1 MNNKADNLIEKMQ
14 GGYDNKLKKKKEIYN
29 KILYRVENLMKES
42 AKNGKDMCMYS
53 IPEII
58 FGLPIY
64 NLKECMIYIKQT
76 LTNKNFKCVI
86 CDPNMIFIF
95 WKLKNKIVNENTS
108 RMIENKSPQ
117 KIMNSMYTSN
127 NIIQNNSQQYNSLQ
141 NNSQKSIKQMK
152 VPQTFFFNH

>member
-1 MNNKADNLIEKMQ
+1 MNTDNLIEKMQ
-14 GGYDNKLKKKKEIYN
+14 SEYDNKLRKKKEIYN
-29 KILYRVENLMKES
+29 KILVRIENLMKES

-76 LTNKNFKCVI
+76 LTNKKFKCVI

-117 KIMNSMYTSN
+117 KIMNNMYTSN
-127 NIIQNNSQQYNSLQ
+127 NIIQNNSQQY
-141 NNSQKSIKQMK
+141 NSQKSIKQMK

>member
-1 MNNKADNLIEKMQ
+1 MNTDNLIDKMQ
-14 GGYDNKLKKKKEIYN
+14 SEYDNKLKKKKEIYN
-29 KILYRVENLMKES
+29 KILVRIENLMKES

-76 LTNKNFKCVI
+76 LTKKSFKCVI
-86 CDPNMIFIF
+86 CEPNMIFIF
-95 WKLKNKIVNENTS
+95 WKLKNKIENENNYK
-108 RMIENKSPQ
+108 MIENKSPQ
-117 KIMNSMYTSN
+117 TIMNNMYTSN
-127 NIIQNNSQQYNSLQ
+127 NIIQTNSQQ
-141 NNSQKSIKQMK
+141 NNSHKSIKQMK